1 MPRTPRR
8 NDPPEHE
15 KPQRPAR
22 KTSQG
27 GYGHRSNTTG
37 STTPQGSGRNKPKQ
51 RPG

>member
-1 MPRTPRR
+1 MARTPRR
-8 NDPPEHE
+8 QDQLEHE

-22 KTSQG
+22 KTSQS

-51 RPG
+51 RHG